1 MKKEF
6 IADLVTVVEAERTV
20 VKAERT
26 ALKSERTAVK
36 AERTAVK
43 AERTAVKSERKAV
56 NEVPVPTK
64 SEIKLKTDADWG
76 DLSQCFVKLKT
87 TKEIKIPTKIE
98 DEGPN
103 IFQSVSSKCILN
115 LTPVVKL
122 NRNQE
127 IELAVQEG
135 KNQLM
140 RKCVQSV
147 ILDMKSEVDQLTV
160 PVVLGE
166 MREIHECMK
175 ELMEVNDE
183 DHCEDNAEIAE
194 KGFV

>member
-6 IADLVTVVEAERTV
+6 IAELVSVVGAERTD

-26 ALKSERTAVK
+26 AVKSERTAVK

-43 AERTAVKSERKAV
+43 AERTAVKAERTAV
-56 NEVPVPTK
+56 NEVPTK
-64 SEIKLKTDADWG
+64 SEIKLKTEADWG
-76 DLSQCFVKLKT
+76 DLSQCFVRLKT

-103 IFQSVSSKCILN
+103 IFKSVSSKCILN

-147 ILDMKSEVDQLTV
+147 ISDMKSEVDQLTV